1 MDFYLISIAIFVVII
16 AAILYKDRKNVE
28 RQSILFLRRTQ
39 RGKELITKLALR
51 FPRFWKGLGTAGVVV
66 GFVMSVYIVFFL
78 AQLIFINLTTDAAIP
93 GIALVLPS
101 PTTDAVVIPGVI
113 GVPFWYWII
122 AIALLVIV
130 HEGFH
135 GIMSAMEKVNI
146 KSLGW
151 GILAIIPLA
160 FVEPDE
166 KDLQKR
172 KSMTQLRVFAA
183 GSFANFLLAGLTIL
197 IMISLFSGIS
207 IQSGVGYQALIEGYP
222 AEKVNLT
229 GIITNINGH
238 EIRTI
243 QDLSTTLDE
252 IGPGQAITIQ
262 TFMMEEGSKKT
273 LEFSLVTAP
282 DPENENEG
290 FIGILGIS
298 QVNEIRDEYK
308 AYTELIYFT
317 DGLLLF
323 IFLINFGVGAA
334 NLLPIGPLDGGRM
347 WRIAL
352 NRIIP
357 KKSKQVFRAL
367 SFVTLFLLLFNL
379 GFAFT
384 GFLG

>member
-1 MDFYLISIAIFVVII
+1 MDLYLISITVFIIII

-39 RGKELITKLALR
+39 RGKEFITKLALR
-51 FPRFWKGLGTAGVVV
+51 FPRFWKGVGNVGVVA
-66 GFVMSVYIVFFL
+66 GFVMSAYIVFFL
-78 AQLIFINLTTDAAIP
+78 AQLMFINLTTEAAIP

-101 PTTDAVVIPGVI
+101 PTTDAVVVPGVI

-151 GILAIIPLA
+151 GVLAIIPLA

-166 KDLQKR
+166 KDLGKR

-197 IMISLFSGIS
+197 VMIALSSSVFIPA
-207 IQSGVGYQALIEGYP
+207 GVGYQALIQGYP

-229 GIITNINGH
+229 GMITNIDGY

-252 IGPGQAITIQ
+252 IGPGQTITIQ
-262 TFMMEEGSKKT
+262 TLVIEEGIERN

-282 DPENENEG
+282 DPDNENEG
-290 FIGILGIS
+290 FIGIIGII
-298 QVNEIRDEYK
+298 QVNDIRDEYK
-308 AYTELIYFT
+308 EYSGVIDFT
-317 DGLLLF
+317 GGLLLF

-334 NLLPIGPLDGGRM
+334 NLMPIGPLDGGRM

-352 NRIIP
+352 RRIIP
-357 KKSKQVFRAL
+357 KRSEKVFRGL
-367 SFVTLFLLLFNL
+367 SYLTLFLLLFNL